1 MSAVAA
7 RPLLRSSARLG
18 ARRFQSTTTQKA
30 AEATKEAASDASSKA
45 AQGLSRV
52 TSSAAGAARGV
63 GNALSK
69 VGGRTGR
76 LVGFVEKQLPTVIY
90 YSKVGAEVTKIVFRG
105 QKMAPPPLS
114 TFQSYFGNAAQSLK
128 NPSALLNTASQTAS
142 SAASTATQQP
152 TAILQRLRNLN
163 KASLVAGGV
172 VAAECLGFFTVGEM
186 IGRFKLVGYHG
197 ETHAAH

>member
-7 RPLLRSSARLG
+7 RPLLRSSARFS

-52 TSSAAGAARGV
+52 TSSAGPAIAGAARGV

-76 LVGFVEKQLPTVIY
+76 LVGFVESMWPSELR
-90 YSKVGAEVTKIVFRG
+90 ERG
-105 QKMAPPPLS
+105 H
-114 TFQSYFGNAAQSLK
+114 
-128 NPSALLNTASQTAS
+128 
-142 SAASTATQQP
+142 
-152 TAILQRLRNLN
+152 
-163 KASLVAGGV
+163 
-172 VAAECLGFFTVGEM
+172 C
-186 IGRFKLVGYHG
+186 
-197 ETHAAH
+197 